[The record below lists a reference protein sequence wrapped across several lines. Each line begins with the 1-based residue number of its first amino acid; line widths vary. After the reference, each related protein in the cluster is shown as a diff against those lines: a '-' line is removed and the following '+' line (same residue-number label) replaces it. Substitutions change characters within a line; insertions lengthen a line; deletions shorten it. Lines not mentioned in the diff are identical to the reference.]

1 MNKEKN
7 LNYGKDWYQANESGK
22 CYQVINDKWE
32 KCESETHHPDGTLWR
47 DKFEQLSSQY
57 DYKSSEYQKL
67 NNKLNKIKW
76 NVTEIINIL
85 NEEE

>member
-22 CYQVINDKWE
+22 CYQYINDKWE

-57 DYKSSEYQKL
+57 DYKSSE
-67 NNKLNKIKW
+67 
-76 NVTEIINIL
+76 
-85 NEEE
+85 